1 MAVKLL
7 GSLTTSAELSVEDN
21 LYLTDAGTVR
31 GKIELNATDRDDVD
45 IKATSLGS
53 NMKFFTVDTERMR
66 INDYGAVLI
75 GTSNTNGG
83 KADFAV
89 GSPQISWYSGQ
100 IQIGGTDMNW
110 NAKGYVDSGIFNL
123 AAWDGNIR
131 LFTQGGS
138 TATSKDIILS
148 PQATGGTTTERVRLK
163 GDTGNFGIGTNAP
176 LEKLHVVG
184 KINSSNNIVSN
195 STYTMFTG
203 RSSRTVDDYGGL
215 NKEYFKA
222 NLVTP
227 GPNTT
232 GESSAHGFA
241 DLRFQLANSAGN
253 TNMSDIMTLR
263 SGGNVGIG
271 TTTPGYKLDV
281 SGSFGAKDGSS
292 AIAFNEYSDGAT
304 IWLDGS
310 NGDFAGG
317 DYFNISAYGTT
328 DLAFGYGAS
337 TKITMKSDGKL
348 GVGTTAPSYGLD
360 VNHNAARI
368 GSSAQTTTSLYL
380 TATNT
385 AGAPAVATQI
395 IMQGYEGRAKGTF
408 YTDSGNDGEWF
419 NGIPYN
425 GSHNYWQVGFD
436 ETGGQAEYQAN
447 AKLTIRD
454 NGNVGIGT
462 NSPAQKLHV
471 VGDQVRL
478 DTAAGGYYLRNTS
491 GTFRGAFH
499 DNGTVTSIYADGNG
513 STPAISIE
521 SDNSTFAGDI
531 TATHADSPTV
541 KLIDTTNDL
550 QARFRVA
557 NSYAYLSVDNPGSV
571 NSSRLVFQVD
581 GDEALHLDSSQNAIF
596 AGKIVPSAHI
606 ELPYGGELR
615 TLDSGG
621 TVRTIARASSNKL
634 QYGWSY
640 AGAVEFMG
648 GGSYT
653 PRITINTD
661 GSTTFAGDVTTGGD
675 INVPEYV
682 VHDGDTNTHI
692 RFTADRIRLVAGGTT
707 KFDSNSTYVVDSAP
721 AAPTNLSLSVVNDTV
736 NVTFTASATS
746 GIDSYFVFSSVAGGD
761 YSLISMIAPDDFGA
775 TMSIID
781 NAFDATGTQA
791 YRVYAIK
798 NGIISADLT
807 GSISYSVT
815 SPLEPTNMSVVNL
828 NTAFYVQ
835 WDAPSANA
843 RFVTAY
849 NVYKHEHATE
859 SSLDRDSATL
869 IYSGNNY
876 SYMYQISGGD
886 NNNFHKF
893 WVETTVV

>member
-1 MAVKLL
+1 MALKLL

-110 NAKGYVDSGIFNL
+110 NAKGYVESGIFNL
-123 AAWDGNIR
+123 AAWDGHIR
-131 LFTQGGS
+131 LFTQGSS
-138 TATSKDIILS
+138 TASSRDIILS
-148 PQATGGTTTERVRLK
+148 PQATGGSATERVRLK

-215 NKEYFKA
+215 NKQYFKA

-232 GESSAHGFA
+232 GESSAHGIA

-253 TNMSDIMTLR
+253 TDMSDIMTLR

-271 TTTPGYKLDV
+271 TTVPNAIASSVSTLSLGGTHTTV
-281 SGSFGAKDGSS
+281 SGGISYQVNGSVK
-292 AIAFNEYSDGAT
+292 FYQYVDSDGLF
-304 IWLDGS
+304 IHQGQS
-310 NGDFAGG
+310 
-317 DYFNISAYGTT
+317 
-328 DLAFGYGAS
+328 
-337 TKITMKSDGKL
+337 
-348 GVGTTAPSYGLD
+348 GVGQKFK
-360 VNHNAARI
+360 V
-368 GSSAQTTTSLYL
+368 
-380 TATNT
+380 
-385 AGAPAVATQI
+385 
-395 IMQGYEGRAKGTF
+395 
-408 YTDSGNDGEWF
+408 
-419 NGIPYN
+419 N
-425 GSHNYWQVGFD
+425 GS
-436 ETGGQAEYQAN
+436 EAMRITSA
-447 AKLTIRD
+447 
-454 NGNVGIGT
+454 GNVGIGLT
-462 NSPAQKLHV
+462 NPSNAL
-471 VGDQVRL
+471 QVNG
-478 DTAAGGYYLRNTS
+478 AAV
-491 GTFRGAFH
+491 FQDWA
-499 DNGTVTSIYADGNG
+499 YAGNG
-513 STPAISIE
+513 
-521 SDNSTFAGDI
+521 
-531 TATHADSPTV
+531 
-541 KLIDTTNDL
+541 L
-550 QARFRVA
+550 
-557 NSYAYLSVDNPGSV
+557 
-571 NSSRLVFQVD
+571 
-581 GDEALHLDSSQNAIF
+581 
-596 AGKIVPSAHI
+596 AHF
-606 ELPYGGELR
+606 G
-615 TLDSGG
+615 
-621 TVRTIARASSNKL
+621 
-634 QYGWSY
+634 
-640 AGAVEFMG
+640 
-648 GGSYT
+648 
-653 PRITINTD
+653 
-661 GSTTFAGDVTTGGD
+661 
-675 INVPEYV
+675 
-682 VHDGDTNTHI
+682 DGDTNITFDTN
-692 RFTADRIRLVAGGTT
+692 RVRILAGGTT
-707 KFDSNSTYVVDSAP
+707 KFDSNNTYVVDSAP

-791 YRVYAIK
+791 YRVYAVK

-859 SSLDRDSATL
+859 SSLARSSATL

-876 SYMYQISGGD
+876 SYMYQISGND